1 MAIRYSMSSQ
11 LNGTNGY
18 GINFTDTSFNIT
30 IDTVDTDFSF
40 VVPEEFPSGTYV
52 ADRAS
57 WVAQITT
64 TSQLLVSLNA
74 PTVEP
79 SVPDVF
85 ERSKTFLVNQDER
98 ATRFV
103 QSGDKIHVQSPLAG
117 TLVTVELYAVNR

>member
-18 GINFTDTSFNIT
+18 GINFTDTSFNIVLNT
-30 IDTVDTDFSF
+30 SDTDRSF
-40 VVPEEFPSGTYV
+40 TVPEEFPSGTYV

-57 WVAQITT
+57 WIAQITT
-64 TSQLLVSLNA
+64 TSQILVSLNA
-74 PTVEP
+74 PTVPP
-79 SVPDVF
+79 SAPDVF
-85 ERSKTFLVNQDER
+85 ERSKTFLVNQY

-103 QSGDKIHVQSPLAG
+103 QGGDEIHVQSPIAG